1 MDELARSDWHG
12 LVIRQI
18 GQEREEKVKM
28 WGKGREVE
36 KEKERVSEWMSEW
49 AKVQEKKKK
58 KRERRKKRMLWYKQL
73 NDVEKNYNKIRS

>member
-36 KEKERVSEWMSEW
+36 KENERKRERVSEWMSEW
-49 AKVQEKKKK
+49 AKVQEKKR
-58 KRERRKKRMLWYKQL
+58 KREREEEKKNVM
-73 NDVEKNYNKIRS
+73 I